1 MYMFINKGMEGSTT
15 KILPGNQWVYMC
27 LLNFIK
33 LIYIAYGTI
42 QSVDLGIFSAVY
54 SKDSG

>member
-1 MYMFINKGMEGSTT
+1 MYMFINKGMERSTT
-15 KILPGNQWVYMC
+15 KILSGNQWVYMC

-33 LIYIAYGTI
+33 LIYIVYGTI
-42 QSVDLGIFSAVY
+42 QSVDLGIFPTVY

>member
-1 MYMFINKGMEGSTT
+1 MYTFINKGMEGSTT

-42 QSVDLGIFSAVY
+42 QSVDLGTFSTVY